1 MPIKDQKPKMRVRR
15 ANWIFLALSA
25 ILIVSSFLPGSFRPN
40 ATQVPYSTFIS
51 QVKAHQVSKAS
62 VGEKQIIYQ
71 LNNSQ
76 LNSSQLNNGQLN
88 NGELNNGELNNGEL
102 RTAPS
107 LNGQNSEQ
115 ANNAFYTTTPVFDL
129 NLPNLLQDNGVEFSA
144 AAPAGNAWINSLL
157 SWVIPPLIFV
167 AIWRFF
173 LARGQGQG
181 QGGVFSIGKSRAKV
195 YVEDEDTKIKFTDV
209 AGVDEAKTELVEI
222 VDFLQNSKRFT
233 DLGARIPKGV
243 LLVGPPGTGKTLL
256 AKAVAGEAG
265 VPFFS
270 ISGSE
275 FIEMFVGVGSSRVR
289 DLFEQAKKQAPCIIF
304 IDELDAIGKSRST
317 GGFYGG
323 NDEREQTLNQLLAE
337 MDGFNA
343 GESTI
348 IVLAATNRPETLDP
362 ALLRPGRFDRQVLV
376 DRPDLKGREAIL
388 HIHAQEV
395 KLSKEVDL
403 KAIATR
409 TPGFAGADL
418 ANLVNE
424 AALLAARNH
433 RESVEQAD
441 FAEAIER
448 VVAGLEK
455 RSRVLNDKEKEI
467 VAYHEVGHAIV
478 GAAMPGSDQV
488 EKISIVPRGMA
499 ALGYTLQLPTE
510 DRFLRDEA
518 ELKGQI
524 ATMLG
529 GRSAEE
535 VVFGAITTGA
545 ANDLQRATDVAEQMV
560 TSYGMSDVLGPLA
573 YDRSRQ
579 NNFLDNG
586 MAPNARRLVSDA
598 TAKAIDA
605 EVKTIVED
613 AHQRALRIL
622 RDNRDLLETVS
633 QLLLTEE
640 VIEGE
645 RLRDMLAQVQLGE
658 ASQSNRARLDQAMV
672 EV

>member
-1 MPIKDQKPKMRVRR
+1 MPVKDKKPQSRR
-15 ANWIFLALSA
+15 ASNWIFLALSA
-25 ILIVSSFLPGSFRPN
+25 VLIISTFLPPSFGQ
-40 ATQVPYSTFIS
+40 TQETVPYSTFIS
-51 QVKAHQVSKAS
+51 QVKEHKVTSAA
-62 VGEKQIIYQ
+62 VGEKAIRYQ
-71 LNNSQ
+71 LAEDGPIYATN
-76 LNSSQLNNGQLN
+76 
-88 NGELNNGELNNGEL
+88 
-102 RTAPS
+102 
-107 LNGQNSEQ
+107 
-115 ANNAFYTTTPVFDL
+115 PVFDL
-129 NLPNLLQDNGVEFSA
+129 NLPALLQENGVEFSA
-144 AAPAGNAWINSLL
+144 TPPAGNQWLGSLL

-167 AIWRFF
+167 GIWRIF
-173 LARGQGQG
+173 LMRGQGG
-181 QGGVFSIGKSRAKV
+181 QGGVFSIGKSRAKI
-195 YVEDEDTKIKFTDV
+195 YVEDEETKTTFTDV
-209 AGVDEAKTELVEI
+209 AGVEEAKTELVEI
-222 VDFLQNSKRFT
+222 VDFLQNSQRFT
-233 DLGARIPKGV
+233 ELGARIPKGV

-289 DLFEQAKKQAPCIIF
+289 DLFEQAKKQAPCIVF
-304 IDELDAIGKSRST
+304 IDELDAIGKSRAS

-343 GESTI
+343 GESTV

-376 DRPDLKGREAIL
+376 DRPDLKGRKAIL
-388 HIHAQEV
+388 QIHAQEV
-395 KLSKEVDL
+395 KLSSEVDL
-403 KAIATR
+403 EAIATR

-433 RESVEQAD
+433 REAVVQAD

-535 VVFGAITTGA
+535 VVFGSITTGA

-560 TSYGMSDVLGPLA
+560 TSYGMSEVLGPLA
-573 YDRSRQ
+573 YDRSKQ

-586 MAPNARRLVSDA
+586 MAPNARRLVSDE
-598 TAKAIDA
+598 TAKAIDE
-605 EVKTIVED
+605 EVKSIVEA
-613 AHQRALRIL
+613 AHQRSLKIL
-622 RDNRDLLETVS
+622 KDNRNLLETIS
-633 QLLLTEE
+633 QQLLKEE
-640 VIEGE
+640 VIEGDS
-645 RLRDMLAQVQLGE
+645 LREMLAK
-658 ASQSNRARLDQAMV
+658 V
-672 EV
+672 EVKEAAPANFSERHIVEV

>member
-1 MPIKDQKPKMRVRR
+1 MPIKDKSPQQRKT
-15 ANWIFLALSA
+15 ANWIFLVITAMLVIST
-25 ILIVSSFLPGSFRPN
+25 FLPTSFSQRAEP
-40 ATQVPYSTFIS
+40 VPYSTFID
-51 QVKAHQVSKAS
+51 QVKEHQVVSAD
-62 VGEKQIIYQ
+62 VGEKQIHYQ
-71 LNNSQ
+71 LEE
-76 LNSSQLNNGQLN
+76 G
-88 NGELNNGELNNGEL
+88 GAVYE
-102 RTAPS
+102 TM
-107 LNGQNSEQ
+107 
-115 ANNAFYTTTPVFDL
+115 PVFDL
-129 NLPNLLQDNGVEFSA
+129 NLPTVLQENGVEFSA
-144 AAPAGNAWINSLL
+144 TPPSGTAWIENLL
-157 SWVIPPLIFV
+157 SWVAPPLIFV
-167 AIWRFF
+167 GVWVLFM
-173 LARGQGQG
+173 RGQGSGGG
-181 QGGVFSIGKSRAKV
+181 QGGIFSIGKSRAKV
-195 YVEDEDTKIKFTDV
+195 YVEDEDTKTTFAEV

-222 VDFLQNSKRFT
+222 VDFLKDSKRFT

-256 AKAVAGEAG
+256 AKAVAGEAR

-304 IDELDAIGKSRST
+304 IDELDAIGKSRAS
-317 GGFYGG
+317 GSFYGG

-337 MDGFNA
+337 MDGFGA
-343 GESTI
+343 GEDTI

-376 DRPDLKGREAIL
+376 DRPDLKGRKAIL
-388 HIHAQEV
+388 DIHATEV
-395 KLSKEVDL
+395 KLSDGVDL
-403 KAIATR
+403 QAIATR

-433 RESVEQAD
+433 REAVEQED

-467 VAYHEVGHAIV
+467 VAYHEVGHALV
-478 GAAMPGSDQV
+478 GAAMPGSDEV

-518 ELKGQI
+518 ELRGQI

-535 VVFGAITTGA
+535 VVFGSITTGA

-573 YDRSRQ
+573 YDRSQQ
-579 NNFLDNG
+579 NTFLDNG
-586 MAPNARRLVSDA
+586 MTPNARRMVSDE

-605 EVKTIVED
+605 EVKQIVES
-613 AHQRALRIL
+613 AHQRALTIL
-622 RDNRDLLETVS
+622 RDNRDLLEEVS
-633 QLLLTEE
+633 QLLLAEE
-640 VIEGE
+640 VIEGDS
-645 RLRDMLAQVQLGE
+645 LREMLAKVTLNPSE
-658 ASQSNRARLDQAMV
+658 TEDLPDQQAV
-672 EV
+672 GV